1 MALQV
6 LLSSFDQLASNRLL
20 DEWPRL
26 MSLRRN
32 FAVGGIETIFFLSAL
47 FPNRLPVFQSPV
59 RAMPYHQFIE
69 SNFVIACLLFFS
81 LSLFFHSNSIKNQ
94 RSTKWSIL
102 EKCIAA
108 TKWQTI
114 RNVRLCL
121 CCFINVRY
129 LANTCVFHWKIH
141 ICILPIH
148 ICLRF
153 RLRQLW
159 QNIEKKNDD
168 RIECRSVSATGNNNN
183 NSNSVVFNKYH
194 YKFLSSSAALNRVHS
209 MNMRNVNNQTLGD
222 GRRGTLCASHR
233 LSVESFRNIFM

>member
-1 MALQV
+1 MVHPWEVYCSHEMANNSQC
-6 LLSSFDQLASNRLL
+6 S
-20 DEWPRL
+20 P
-26 MSLRRN
+26 
-32 FAVGGIETIFFLSAL
+32 
-47 FPNRLPVFQSPV
+47 LP
-59 RAMPYHQFIE
+59 
-69 SNFVIACLLFFS
+69 LLFHKCQVFSQHMCFS
-81 LSLFFHSNSIKNQ
+81 LEN
-94 RSTKWSIL
+94 
-102 EKCIAA
+102 
-108 TKWQTI
+108 
-114 RNVRLCL
+114 
-121 CCFINVRY
+121 
-129 LANTCVFHWKIH
+129 

-194 YKFLSSSAALNRVHS
+194 YKFLSSSAALNRVYS